1 MSKTADEVI
10 EAIFSTAAAGGEA
23 AAIAEPM
30 RELWRGGGWSPER
43 IVASASAVT
52 VAAAAA
58 EESVETPPSAD
69 TAPAPEPERPIGSVE
84 SEQLVE
90 SGEGS

>member
-10 EAIFSTAAAGGEA
+10 EAIFNAAAVGGEA

-43 IVASASAVT
+43 IVAGASAVT
-52 VAAAAA
+52 VAAAET
-58 EESVETPPSAD
+58 EERVETPPSAD
-69 TAPAPEPERPIGSVE
+69 TESEQPNWSVE

-90 SGEGS
+90 PGEGS

>member
-10 EAIFSTAAAGGEA
+10 EAIFSIAAAGGEA

-52 VAAAAA
+52 VAAAET
-58 EESVETPPSAD
+58 EESAETLSPD
-69 TAPAPEPERPIGSVE
+69 TAPAPGPEQPIRSVD

-90 SGEGS
+90 PGEGS

>member
-10 EAIFSTAAAGGEA
+10 EAIFSAAAEGGEA

-30 RELWRGGGWSPER
+30 RGLWRGGGWSPER

-52 VAAAAA
+52 VAAAET
-58 EESVETPPSAD
+58 EESAEALSPD
-69 TAPAPEPERPIGSVE
+69 TTPAPEPQQPIGSVE
-84 SEQLVE
+84 SEHLVE
-90 SGEGS
+90 PGEGS

>member
-10 EAIFSTAAAGGEA
+10 EAIFNTAAAAGEA

-52 VAAAAA
+52 VAAAETEEGAEAPLSPDAA
-58 EESVETPPSAD
+58 LAPS
-69 TAPAPEPERPIGSVE
+69 EQPIGSVE
-84 SEQLVE
+84 PEQLVE
-90 SGEGS
+90 QGEGS

>member
-1 MSKTADEVI
+1 VSKTADEVI
-10 EAIFSTAAAGGEA
+10 EAILSTAAAGGEA

-52 VAAAAA
+52 VAAAET
-58 EESVETPPSAD
+58 EESAGALSPD
-69 TAPAPEPERPIGSVE
+69 TAPAPELEQPIGSVD

-90 SGEGS
+90 PGEGF